1 VLVLADPARV
11 NALVQ
16 WVNQYDVVLQRYP
29 LLAPTALAESLE
41 HRTRVPVS
49 QLRSPDAAAPNP
61 ADTHPIAAAIAA
73 IQTGQVRAVIY
84 LIDPNLIDPNV
95 TGSNIPGSNI
105 PGSNI
110 PGSNIPGSNV
120 IDPNVTGSNQPHPP
134 SSTDNPIP
142 KGNAG
147 ESEVCPPGESSLEGK
162 AAEGNVS
169 RNNAARGSPSAVT
182 GSTEQPAGDF
192 AYANPDA
199 IALYHPNRDPAQHDA
214 PTAHPRAHVPLNSH
228 LSLLIATCSRQG
240 VPLAFDGV
248 AAEAIARALIPN
260 RIAHL
265 IFNPVAGQG
274 NSTQDLLTVRQIL
287 NPYLELHIH
296 LTTPEIDAET
306 LVQQAIAAQ
315 PDVIIA
321 SGGDGT
327 VSVVAS
333 ALINT
338 GIPLGLIPRGT
349 ANAFAVALGIPTT
362 VREACQLI
370 AAGTTRIVD
379 TARSDRMPMILLA
392 GIGFEAGMVERAN
405 RELKD
410 RLGVLAYILAGV
422 QQLQEQQ
429 LFDTTITVNGTKIQ
443 EFRAGAVTIANT
455 APPTSVLAQGLGRVD
470 GNDGQLDITLG
481 MPASRLKAIES
492 TLELFGAAL
501 VKLEPKRDDVVHFQ
515 AQQIRVETSPPQKVT
530 VDGELVGTTPIEF
543 ECLPQSLIVIAPP
556 IAQPSPLERVARIWV
571 RQVSPSLTALTAAV
585 GAGGLAACAI
595 ALWILG
601 HTLLPGASSVM
612 TAWDQAIA
620 ALPQTRPS
628 MWGQAIALS
637 FNALSHPA
645 WLAILMIA
653 SLSLTWRK
661 QRLVAL
667 TLLTAVVGITALSAT
682 LSVQLDEMT
691 SPAYLVR
698 DTVFGFSGSRLLAAI
713 GTYGILSYFW
723 GRRHRQHRRVLYGV
737 AGGLIGAIALSRV
750 YLLRTSASEAV
761 IALCVG
767 VLWIAVCAVV
777 YQILR
782 LRAVQKRDQW
792 RSGR

>member
-1 VLVLADPARV
+1 MTPLEPPSPSPTPPIADSSVSTPQTTLERLAHRPAQVLVLADPARV

-16 WVNQYDVVLQRYP
+16 WVNDYDVVLQRYA
-29 LLAPTALAESLE
+29 LLAPAVLAESLE
-41 HRTRVPVS
+41 HRTRVPVTK
-49 QLRSPDAAAPNP
+49 LRSPDPSPASPLAA
-61 ADTHPIAAAIAA
+61 HPITAAIAA
-73 IQTGQVRAVIY
+73 IQTGHVRAVID
-84 LIDPNLIDPNV
+84 LIDPQRLDPELSPQ
-95 TGSNIPGSNI
+95 TKQSPETDAGIPAVS
-105 PGSNI
+105 P
-110 PGSNIPGSNV
+110 PE
-120 IDPNVTGSNQPHPP
+120 TPP
-134 SSTDNPIP
+134 S
-142 KGNAG
+142 
-147 ESEVCPPGESSLEGK
+147 
-162 AAEGNVS
+162 
-169 RNNAARGSPSAVT
+169 
-182 GSTEQPAGDF
+182 GDF

-199 IALYHPNRDPAQHDA
+199 IALYQPNRNPVPHDA
-214 PTAHPRAHVPLNSH
+214 PTAPPTPALLHSH
-228 LSLLIATCSRQG
+228 LSHLIATCSRHG
-240 VPLAFDGV
+240 VPLAFDGA
-248 AAEAIARALIPN
+248 AAEAIARSLIPN

-274 NSTQDLLTVRQIL
+274 NATQELMTVRQIL
-287 NPYLELHIH
+287 NPYVELHIH

-306 LVQQAIAAQ
+306 LVQRAIAAQ

-429 LFDTTITVNGTKIQ
+429 LFDTTITVNGTTTQ

-470 GNDGQLDITLG
+470 GDDGQLDITLG
-481 MPASRLKAIES
+481 MPASRLQAIES

-515 AQQIRVETSPPQKVT
+515 ARQIRVDTDPPQKVT

-543 ECLPQSLIVIAPP
+543 ECLPRSLIVIAPAISP
-556 IAQPSPLERVARIWV
+556 PSPLERVARIWV

-601 HTLLPGASSVM
+601 HVLLPETSSVVN
-612 TAWDQAIA
+612 AWDQAITA
-620 ALPQTRPS
+620 IPQTRPNA
-628 MWGQAIALS
+628 WVQAIALS
-637 FNALSHPA
+637 INVLSHPI
-645 WLAILMIA
+645 WLAILMI
-653 SLSLTWRK
+653 SSISVTWRK
-661 QRLVAL
+661 QRLIAL
-667 TLLTAVVGITALSAT
+667 TLLTTEVGVIILSAT
-682 LSVQLDEMT
+682 LSVQLDAIAPPT
-691 SPAYLVR
+691 DLVR
-698 DTVFGFSGSRLLAAI
+698 DTLFGFSGSRLLAAI
-713 GTYGILSYFW
+713 GTYGILSYF
-723 GRRHRQHRRVLYGV
+723 GGRRYRRHRRILYGLT
-737 AGGLIGAIALSRV
+737 GLLVGAIALSRV

-767 VLWIAVCAVV
+767 VLWITVGAVV

-782 LRAVQKRDQW
+782 LRAVQKRDRW
-792 RSGR
+792 RSGQ